1 MLICHTQLVGRMRS
15 GTTERSEDLTFPML
29 WFIHSRYS
37 LCTDTALALIPKP
50 WPTCP
55 PGPVTPPPPLTG
67 PFLLHEIPVDM
78 RLGHRGP
85 VHDGHGIGTA
95 FGNSLFSLSQYTAFQ
110 PSSCPSERLCDGRT
124 PPCLRTQIKLLTLT
138 PVLLLVACGLVS
150 PNDYNLWKLL
160 NKYLLTGV
168 CL

>member
-1 MLICHTQLVGRMRS
+1 MPHIVGWEDEIWHDGKIGRS
-15 GTTERSEDLTFPML
+15 NFSDL

-50 WPTCP
+50 WPTCL

-95 FGNSLFSLSQYTAFQ
+95 FGNSLFSLS
-110 PSSCPSERLCDGRT
+110 
-124 PPCLRTQIKLLTLT
+124 
-138 PVLLLVACGLVS
+138 
-150 PNDYNLWKLL
+150 
-160 NKYLLTGV
+160 
-168 CL
+168 